1 MPEPKIVQTKDG
13 NQHFSIGAVIKKEN
27 KILLIDR
34 KLPPPGYA
42 GIAGHVDE
50 KETPL
55 EALNREVKEETNLN
69 LVSHKLL
76 FKKSIIAPE
85 ECVFKEKRHKWYV
98 YECICEGEIKPEEK
112 EVKSI
117 GYYQKKHIK
126 KLYKNK
132 GLEYAWMVIF
142 KKLGV
147 I

>member
-1 MPEPKIVQTKDG
+1 MPEPRTVQTKDG
-13 NQHFSIGAVIKKEN
+13 TQHFSIGAVIKKEN

-55 EALNREVKEETNLN
+55 EALSRELKEETNLD

-76 FKKSIIAPE
+76 FKKRIVAPE
-85 ECVFKEKRHKWYV
+85 ECVFKERRHKWYV
-98 YECICEGEIKPEEK
+98 YECVCKGDIKPSKE
-112 EVKSI
+112 EVKSAKFFT
-117 GYYQKKHIK
+117 KKHIK
-126 KLYKNK
+126 KLYKK
-132 GLEYAWMVIF
+132 KKLEYAWVVIF